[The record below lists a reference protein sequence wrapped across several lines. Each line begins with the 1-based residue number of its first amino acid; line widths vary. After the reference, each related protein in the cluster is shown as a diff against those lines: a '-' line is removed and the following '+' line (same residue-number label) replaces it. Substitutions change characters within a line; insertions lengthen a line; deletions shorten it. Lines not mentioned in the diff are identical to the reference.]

1 MNAAVAFLSDEPAA
15 AAAPGKPV
23 VFVPPAAVRND
34 RVYIVLGDKIV
45 ERAIRTSG
53 LTPLGLRVEEGL
65 IGGEDLVLNPAA
77 ELKDGMKVKVK
88 QP

>member
-1 MNAAVAFLSDEPAA
+1 M
-15 AAAPGKPV
+15 
-23 VFVPPAAVRND
+23 
-34 RVYIVLGDKIV
+34 
-45 ERAIRTSG
+45 
-53 LTPLGLRVEEGL
+53 GLRVEDGL